1 MFCII
6 IEMFFMIGVVMMN
19 NISID
24 GNMLFYIILI
34 LVIIISGFL
43 LLFISMSFK
52 RGLKKYWGD
61 IELLKHEQ
69 FMFFLSKT
77 AAYRRILYFFTFL
90 SYGLRILGVLTT
102 FFIIYSLV
110 DKSKFSNAL
119 LVFAALCDG
128 INLLFPFQKFVDLF
142 SECCIKMEASIL
154 KNDSKL
160 LDVNQNEKE
169 NIFQDIHEDLSKAY
183 MECENL
189 VHTQNKI

>member
-1 MFCII
+1 
-6 IEMFFMIGVVMMN
+6 MMN

-34 LVIIISGFL
+34 FVITIFGFL
-43 LLFISMSFK
+43 LLFISKSFK
-52 RGLKKYWGD
+52 RGLIKYWCD

-69 FMFFLSKT
+69 FLFFLSKT

-110 DKSKFSNAL
+110 DKSKFSKAL

-142 SECCIKMEASIL
+142 SECCIKMEVSIL
-154 KNDSKL
+154 KSNSKL
-160 LDVNQNEKE
+160 LYADQNGKE
-169 NIFQDIHEDLSKAY
+169 NIFQEIHEDLTETY
-183 MECENL
+183 IECENL
-189 VHTQNKI
+189 IHTQNKI

>member
-1 MFCII
+1 
-6 IEMFFMIGVVMMN
+6 MN
-19 NISID
+19 NNSID
-24 GNMLFYIILI
+24 GNILFYIISI
-34 LVIIISGFL
+34 LTIIISGFL

-52 RGLKKYWGD
+52 KGLTKYWGN
-61 IELLKHEQ
+61 IELLKHDQ
-69 FMFFLSKT
+69 FIFYLSKT

-128 INLLFPFQKFVDLF
+128 INLLFPFQKFVDVF
-142 SECCIKMEASIL
+142 SECCIKMENSIL
-154 KNDSKL
+154 QNNTKL
-160 LDVNQNEKE
+160 LDANQNEKT
-169 NIFQDIHEDLSKAY
+169 NILHEIHKELSQTY
-183 MECENL
+183 IECENL

>member
-1 MFCII
+1 
-6 IEMFFMIGVVMMN
+6 MN
-19 NISID
+19 SISID

-34 LVIIISGFL
+34 LIVVIFGFL

-52 RGLKKYWGD
+52 RGLAKYWGN
-61 IELLKHEQ
+61 IELLKHDQ

-119 LVFAALCDG
+119 LVLAALCDG

-142 SECCIKMEASIL
+142 SECCIKMENSIL
-154 KNDSKL
+154 RNNTKL
-160 LDVNQNEKE
+160 LNTNQNEKLNVLHE
-169 NIFQDIHEDLSKAY
+169 IHEELSKTY
-183 MECENL
+183 IECENL